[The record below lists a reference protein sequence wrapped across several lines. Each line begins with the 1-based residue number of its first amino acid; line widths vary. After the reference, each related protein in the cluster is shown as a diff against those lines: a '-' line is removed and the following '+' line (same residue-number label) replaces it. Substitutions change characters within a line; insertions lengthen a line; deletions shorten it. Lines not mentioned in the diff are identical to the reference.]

1 MLTKDKQLCVLE
13 EKKLLLEQEEKEK
26 DRQFQRE
33 MRELEEEGNKKQKKR
48 DLILECVKQGK
59 SMEEI
64 EQLMHMFQ

>member
-1 MLTKDKQLCVLE
+1 MLTKDKHLCVLE
-13 EKKLLLEQEEKEK
+13 EKKLLLKQEEKEK

-48 DLILECVKQGK
+48 ELILECVKQGK

-64 EQLMHMFQ
+64 EQLMQMFQ